1 MSQSLNSLSEEKK
14 HLLRVLSEKESSVE
28 EERREK
34 LELLREVAEKE
45 HIEQLMEEKER
56 KNLELSSQIDSLN
69 EMNYN
74 LQKNSEAFTDR
85 EFKLNAR
92 ISEME
97 RELENVDKVRNEDDS
112 KITEL
117 QYELDILK
125 RNYNMEIE
133 GFSCQR
139 YSSCQSL

>member
-1 MSQSLNSLSEEKK
+1 LSQSLNSLSEEKE

-74 LQKNSEAFTDR
+74 LQKIPKRLLIENLNLTPELVKWKENS
-85 EFKLNAR
+85 K
-92 ISEME
+92 M
-97 RELENVDKVRNEDDS
+97 
-112 KITEL
+112 
-117 QYELDILK
+117 
-125 RNYNMEIE
+125 
-133 GFSCQR
+133 
-139 YSSCQSL
+139 

>member
-1 MSQSLNSLSEEKK
+1 LSQSLNSLSEEKE

-74 LQKNSEAFTDR
+74 LQKIPKRLLIEILNLTPELVKWKENS
-85 EFKLNAR
+85 K
-92 ISEME
+92 M
-97 RELENVDKVRNEDDS
+97 
-112 KITEL
+112 
-117 QYELDILK
+117 
-125 RNYNMEIE
+125 
-133 GFSCQR
+133 
-139 YSSCQSL
+139 

>member
-1 MSQSLNSLSEEKK
+1 MSQSLNSLSEEKE

-74 LQKNSEAFTDR
+74 LQKIPKRLLIENLNLTPELVKWKENS
-85 EFKLNAR
+85 K
-92 ISEME
+92 M
-97 RELENVDKVRNEDDS
+97 
-112 KITEL
+112 
-117 QYELDILK
+117 
-125 RNYNMEIE
+125 
-133 GFSCQR
+133 
-139 YSSCQSL
+139 